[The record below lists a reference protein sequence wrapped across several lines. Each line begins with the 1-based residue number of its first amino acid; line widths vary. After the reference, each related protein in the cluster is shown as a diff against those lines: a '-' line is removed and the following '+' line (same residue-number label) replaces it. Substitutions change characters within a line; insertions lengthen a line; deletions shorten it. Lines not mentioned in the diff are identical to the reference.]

1 MMPTMPEVNRSA
13 LVTHSPGKMFELVR
27 DVEHYPTFLSWV
39 KDAEVHEQDPT
50 HQLASLEV
58 SVAGVTR
65 RFRTRN
71 ELVAA
76 ERLTMHLD
84 EGPFQR
90 FGGEWRFADLGIG
103 CKVELILS
111 FDFDSPV
118 LAAAFNRGFVTVA
131 NRMVDDFCRRA
142 DALYGR

>member
-1 MMPTMPEVNRSA
+1 MPEVNRSA
-13 LVTHSPGKMFELVR
+13 LVTHTTEQMFDLVR
-27 DVEHYPTFLSWV
+27 DVEHYPRFLAWV
-39 KDAEVHEQDPT
+39 RDAEVHEQDET

-71 ELVAA
+71 ELVPA
-76 ERLTMHLD
+76 ERLTMNLD
-84 EGPFQR
+84 EGPFRR

-103 CKVELILS
+103 SKVELMLS

-118 LAAAFNRGFVTVA
+118 LAAAFNRGFVSVA

-142 DALYGR
+142 DSLYG